1 MSSLSAIPLSTRL
14 KSIDVFRGAT
24 IVAMILVNGQFSTEE
39 SYRQLAHASWNGW
52 TFADAIYPAFLFI
65 VGISI
70 VLSTGSRLHHRQDHT
85 RLLIHAIRRALLIFG
100 CGVLID
106 YLRFPAHEFPFIGF
120 QAHLQLTGALQKIA
134 VCYLVTFLVFL
145 WTGLRGVIVG
155 IVSLNLVYLCLLYF
169 YPVPGCGPGSL
180 IVSCNFPGYVDDVLL
195 DGLRWNGAAF
205 DPDGL
210 GSILSATTSVMF
222 GVIAAQLLLRKDL
235 SRQQRLLR
243 LSGGGLV
250 LIAAGEL
257 LSIWVPINKQLW
269 TTSFAALT
277 AGLATI
283 CLAGFVWLVDDR
295 PFRRWFRPLE
305 ILGLNAIAAYL
316 VSRLV
321 ANVPRVH
328 VLGKSLYTD
337 VLGHIAN
344 PPNASLLFAM
354 IVLVSVYV
362 VIWLMDA
369 WGWHLK
375 L

>member
-1 MSSLSAIPLSTRL
+1 MSSLSATPVSTRL
-14 KSIDVFRGAT
+14 KSIDVFRGAI
-24 IVAMILVNGQFSTEE
+24 IVAMILVNGQFSAEE

-70 VLSTGSRLHHRQDHT
+70 VLSTGSRLLDRHDHA
-85 RLLIHAIRRALLIFG
+85 RLLIHAMRRALLIFG

-155 IVSLNLVYLCLLYF
+155 IVSLNLVYLGLLYF

-180 IVSCNFPGYVDDVLL
+180 VVSCNFPGYVDNVLL
-195 DGLRWNGAAF
+195 DGLRWNSAAF

-210 GSILSATTSVMF
+210 GSILSAITSVMF

-235 SRQQRLLR
+235 SRQQRLFR
-243 LSGGGLV
+243 LSGGALFLV
-250 LIAAGEL
+250 AAGEL

-269 TTSFAALT
+269 TTSFAVLT

-295 PFRRWFRPLE
+295 PFRRWFRPLD

-316 VSRLV
+316 ISRLV

-328 VLGKSLYTD
+328 VLGRSLYTD
-337 VLGHIAN
+337 VLGHLAN
-344 PPNASLLFAM
+344 SPNASLLFAM

-362 VIWLMDA
+362 VISLMDA
-369 WGWHLK
+369 RGWHLK